1 MERQRLS
8 AAGVALA
15 AFSYALRPAV
25 ASAQDTA
32 AAAIDHGDNA
42 FLLISAGL
50 VLMMTGPGL
59 ALFYGGLVRSKNVLS
74 TMMHSFVMM
83 SVVSLLWALYG
94 YGIAFG
100 EGNAFFGNPLPHLML
115 EGVGATP
122 NADYAGT
129 VPELTFSLYQMM
141 FAIITPALIS
151 GAVAER
157 IKFKSYL
164 LFTILWST
172 IVYFPLAHMVWGKG
186 GFFNWA
192 SGGTV
197 PLLDFAGGTV
207 VHISSGVSALV
218 AAIVVGKRRGWP
230 ERPMIPHNLVL
241 SMTGTGL
248 LWFGWFGFNG
258 ASALSAGGVATGAVA
273 ATHFAGAIGGLAWA
287 ALEWREQGKA
297 SALGLASGMVAGLA
311 TITPASGFVSVGGAM
326 LIGLG
331 GGVGCYFAV
340 TRLKAKLGYDDSLDA
355 FGVHGVGSTIGMLML
370 GLLAS
375 AQANP
380 AIADTFQRGGHAV
393 SLVGSSAQLLN
404 QGIGVLV
411 TALFSALA
419 TFVILKLVSAITG
432 GLRVNDEQEE
442 QGLDIALHGEE
453 AYNG

>member
-1 MERQRLS
+1 
-8 AAGVALA
+8 
-15 AFSYALRPAV
+15 
-25 ASAQDTA
+25 
-32 AAAIDHGDNA
+32 
-42 FLLISAGL
+42 
-50 VLMMTGPGL
+50 
-59 ALFYGGLVRSKNVLS
+59 
-74 TMMHSFVMM
+74 
-83 SVVSLLWALYG
+83 
-94 YGIAFG
+94 
-100 EGNAFFGNPLPHLML
+100 
-115 EGVGATP
+115 
-122 NADYAGT
+122 
-129 VPELTFSLYQMM
+129 
-141 FAIITPALIS
+141 
-151 GAVAER
+151 
-157 IKFKSYL
+157 
-164 LFTILWST
+164 
-172 IVYFPLAHMVWGKG
+172 
-186 GFFNWA
+186 
-192 SGGTV
+192 
-197 PLLDFAGGTV
+197 
-207 VHISSGVSALV
+207 
-218 AAIVVGKRRGWP
+218 
-230 ERPMIPHNLVL
+230 
-241 SMTGTGL
+241 
-248 LWFGWFGFNG
+248 
-258 ASALSAGGVATGAVA
+258 
-273 ATHFAGAIGGLAWA
+273 
-287 ALEWREQGKA
+287 
-297 SALGLASGMVAGLA
+297 MVAGLA